1 MWKML
6 QIKKPQDFVIATG
19 NTYSV
24 KDFINKCTKIL
35 DLKTKWVGKGLKE
48 KLIDI
53 KKNKPII
60 IIDKKYF
67 RPTEVNILKG
77 DYSKAKKILK
87 WQPKTDIN
95 ALAKIMIKS
104 DLEYSKK
111 N

>member
-1 MWKML
+1 M

-24 KDFINKCTKIL
+24 KEFINKCTKIL

-77 DYSKAKKILK
+77 DYNFVEPYSSHNYLK
-87 WQPKTDIN
+87 LLLGN
-95 ALAKIMIKS
+95 
-104 DLEYSKK
+104 YFFV
-111 N
+111 